1 MEPVE
6 AKTASGGI
14 AIGPAFVYV
23 SELPTLSEE
32 PVADVE
38 AEVARYDTA
47 ETAVDRRLA
56 DLEKGARETAGD
68 EVAEIFGVHR
78 MFLAD
83 PSVGGAIREKIRS
96 GKLSAPVAVR
106 DVTTA
111 LAEEFA
117 AIGDDYFS
125 QRAIDIQDIGR
136 QLIRRL
142 LGLVEGGL
150 SGVGIPS
157 IIFAH
162 DLTPSETMA
171 LPAGRALAFCTEL
184 GSATSHTAILAKSL
198 GIPAVVGMPY
208 VDVQTGDLVGVDGDT
223 GEVFIGVD
231 DETRVRLEAK
241 KAEQEAEREHAKS
254 LALQPAVTTDGRQI
268 EIAANIGDLA
278 GALQAVR
285 AGAEG
290 VGLLRTEFLFLD
302 RGSLPDEEEQYEA
315 YKDIFEVF
323 GDRPIV
329 VRTLDV
335 GGDKEVPGIDMGD
348 ELNPFLGK
356 RGIRL
361 TLAEPAL
368 FQPQLRALLRA
379 GVGHDLRIMFPMIA
393 TIVDLRAARAAL
405 DAAAAALDADGIE
418 RTEEYQVGIMI
429 EVPSAALI
437 ADQLAPLVDFFSVGT
452 NDLTQYTLAID
463 RTNAE
468 IAGSAEPYHPAVLRL
483 IDAVVD
489 AAHSN
494 GKWVGVCGEFAGDP
508 LAVGALLGLGIDE
521 LSMSAPMIPLV
532 KEKIRSW
539 SISDAEELLD
549 RLLFAPSIARVKEIL
564 KEAESAVGKS

>member
-1 MEPVE
+1 MDSVQ

-14 AIGPAFVYV
+14 AVGPAFVYV
-23 SELPTLSEE
+23 SELPELDEA
-32 PVADVE
+32 PVANAED
-38 AEVARYDTA
+38 EVARYDAA

-56 DLEKGARETAGD
+56 DLEKGARETAGE

-83 PSVGGAIREKIRS
+83 PSVGDAIRAKIRDARTP
-96 GKLSAPVAVR
+96 APVAVR
-106 DVTTA
+106 DVTDE
-111 LAEEFA
+111 LAGEFA
-117 AIGDDYFS
+117 AIGDEYFS

-150 SGVGIPS
+150 GDVAIPS

-162 DLTPSETMA
+162 DLTPSDTMA
-171 LPAGRALAFCTEL
+171 LPQGMALAVCTGL

-198 GIPAVVGMPY
+198 GIPAVVGMPE
-208 VDVQTGDLVGVDGDT
+208 VDVETGDLVGVDGAT
-223 GEVFIGVD
+223 GEVFIRLDGT
-231 DETRVRLEAK
+231 TRERLEAK
-241 KAEQEAEREHAKS
+241 NEAEEAVREHAKS
-254 LALQPAVTTDGRQI
+254 QALQPAVTTDGRQV
-268 EIAANIGDLA
+268 EVVANIGDLT
-278 GALQAVR
+278 GALQAAR
-285 AGAEG
+285 SGAEG
-290 VGLLRTEFLFLD
+290 VGLLRTEFLFIE
-302 RGSLPDEEEQYEA
+302 RGAPPDEDEQYEA

-323 GDRPIV
+323 GDKPMV

-335 GGDKEVPGIDMGD
+335 GGDKDVPGIEIGD

-368 FQPQLRALLRA
+368 FQSQLRALLRA

-405 DAAAAALDADGIE
+405 DAAAAALDADGLE
-418 RTEEYQVGIMI
+418 RTDDYQVGIMI

-437 ADQLAPLVDFFSVGT
+437 ADQLAPLVDFFSIGT

-468 IAGSAEPYHPAVLRL
+468 VADVAEPYHPAVLRL
-483 IDAVVD
+483 IEMVV
-489 AAHSN
+489 AAAQIN

-508 LAVGALLGLGIDE
+508 LAVGALLGLGVDE

-532 KEKIRSW
+532 KERIRQW
-539 SISDAEELLD
+539 SIGDAEALVDELLN
-549 RLLFAPSIARVKEIL
+549 APSIARVKEIL
-564 KEAESAVGKS
+564 RQAESG